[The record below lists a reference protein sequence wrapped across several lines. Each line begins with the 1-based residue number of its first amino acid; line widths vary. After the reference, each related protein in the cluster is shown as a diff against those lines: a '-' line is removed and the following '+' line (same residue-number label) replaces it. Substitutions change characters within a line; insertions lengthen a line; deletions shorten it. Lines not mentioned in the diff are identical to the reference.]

1 MAGVD
6 PHTVKAFD
14 DDLEQIRALV
24 AELGGRAEAAVR
36 DAANALLSGDEATA
50 ARVVASDVRIDALS
64 EEIERGCIRL
74 IALRAPMA
82 DDLRQVLAAF
92 KIGVLIERMGDCA
105 RGVAEQVP
113 KLQTFARRSPLLIL
127 KSMSTSVGEMVRCA
141 MDAFVAQDVEAA
153 RLVCRSD
160 DEVDALHDQLFR
172 ELVEVMGEH
181 PSSISPGA
189 SLLLAS
195 KKLERIGDHA
205 TTIARVVHFSV
216 TGEQL
221 PPMRYRPETLTNLVD
236 AR

>member
-1 MAGVD
+1 MASVD
-6 PHTVKAFD
+6 PHTVKQFD

-24 AELGGRAEAAVR
+24 AELGGRAEAALR
-36 DAANALLSGDEATA
+36 DATSALLNGDEATA
-50 ARVVASDVRIDALS
+50 ARVVASDARIDEIS
-64 EEIERGCIRL
+64 GEIERDCIRL

-92 KIGVLIERMGDCA
+92 KIAVLIERMGDCA

-113 KLQTFARRSPLLIL
+113 KVQSFARRSPLLIL
-127 KSMSTSVGEMVRCA
+127 KSMSTAVGEMVRSA
-141 MDAFVAQDVEAA
+141 MDAFVAQDIEAA
-153 RLVCRSD
+153 RQVCQSD

-172 ELVEVMGEH
+172 ELLEIMGEY

-189 SLLLAS
+189 CLLLAS

-216 TGEQL
+216 TGDQL
-221 PPMRYRPETLTNLVD
+221 PPVRYRRPETIV
-236 AR
+236 AEAQ